1 MKKRVADI
9 ILSALVERGIT
20 DCFAVVG
27 GGAMFLDNALLHNTD
42 MTKYFNH
49 HEQACAMAAEGY
61 ARATGKM
68 ALVCVTSGPG
78 GTNTLTGVMGA
89 WVDSLPMIVVSGQ
102 VRYAVSVPATGLKL
116 RTRGVQE
123 FNIVD
128 TVKTMTK
135 YSKLVIDPLDVKYEV
150 NKAIDI
156 ALEGRR
162 GPVWLDIPQDVQS
175 AWVEEDDLKE
185 YCAAEETAA
194 TETAETV
201 DFIYDELKKAKRPV
215 FLSGA
220 GVLCS
225 GSRDL
230 FRGLLDKI
238 KIPVVSS
245 FNGSDV
251 LYREHPL
258 CMGPIGP
265 CGQRPAN
272 IAIQNSDLIISL
284 GCSLGF
290 STTGFSQE
298 NFAPEAKLIA
308 VDIDDQEQKKPG
320 LKYYRQINGDV
331 VNLLKGL
338 SEADDSYE
346 APEKWLEYCRMLKNR
361 FSPFETA
368 EGKGDKDR
376 VCSYVFWRA
385 YFAMA
390 PEDALLVLGNN
401 SAITSALQ
409 VGNRFKDQH
418 ILTNYNCGSMG
429 YDIPAALGVA
439 VATKRE
445 VVLATGDGS
454 FMMNMQELQTLYH
467 HQLPVK
473 ILLFENAGYNA
484 IRQTSKNFFNGELIG
499 CSPETGV
506 SFPDF
511 GKVAATFGLP
521 YIKCETNDSI
531 SVCLKEL
538 FSIEGPALMEVSQLL
553 DDPVSPKVMSRTDE
567 NGKMLSPALHDM
579 FPFIPESEMN
589 SLMKAAK
596 ESCND

>member
-175 AWVEEDDLKE
+175 AWVEEEDLKE
-185 YCAAEETAA
+185 YSAPEEAVSAES
-194 TETAETV
+194 AEV
-201 DFIYDELKKAKRPV
+201 VEFIYDELKKAKRPV

-272 IAIQNSDLIISL
+272 IA
-284 GCSLGF
+284 
-290 STTGFSQE
+290 
-298 NFAPEAKLIA
+298 EAKLIA

-331 VNLLKGL
+331 VHILKGL
-338 SEADDSYE
+338 SEADDCYE

-376 VCSYVFWRA
+376 VCSYVFWRE
-385 YFAMA
+385 YFDMA

-511 GKVAATFGLP
+511 GKVAETFGLP
-521 YIKCETNDSI
+521 YIKCETNDSV
-531 SVCLKEL
+531 SACLREL

>member
-9 ILSALVERGIT
+9 ILSTLVERGIT

-61 ARATGKM
+61 ARSSGRM
-68 ALVCVTSGPG
+68 PLVCVTSGPG

-89 WVDSLPMIVVSGQ
+89 WVDSIPMIVVSGQ

-135 YSKLVIDPLDVKYEV
+135 YSKLVIDPLDIKMEV
-150 NKAIDI
+150 NKAVDI
-156 ALEGRR
+156 AMEGRR

-175 AWVEEDDLKE
+175 AMVEEDDLRDYE
-185 YCAAEETAA
+185 PASESENNEIADYVE
-194 TETAETV
+194 
-201 DFIYDELKKAKRPV
+201 FLFDELKKAKRPV
-215 FLSGA
+215 FLAGG
-220 GVLCS
+220 GVLSS
-225 GSRDL
+225 GSREL
-230 FRGLLDKI
+230 FRIVMEKI
-238 KIPVVSS
+238 RIPVVAS

-251 LYREHPL
+251 LYRENPL
-258 CMGPIGP
+258 CMGPIGA
-265 CGQRPAN
+265 CGQRTAN
-272 IAIQNSDLIISL
+272 FAVQNSDLIIAL

-290 STTGFSQE
+290 SVTGFNQE
-298 NFAPEAKLIA
+298 NFAPGAKLISI
-308 VDIDDQEQKKPG
+308 DIDDQEQKKPG
-320 LKYYRQINGDV
+320 LNYYRQIICDLV
-331 VNLLKGL
+331 KILKGL
-338 SEADDSYE
+338 DEAGIQYE
-346 APEKWLEYCRMLKNR
+346 ASGEWLDYCQMLKNR

-368 EGKGDKDR
+368 ENKDPKDR
-376 VCSYVFWRA
+376 VCSYVFWKE
-385 YFAMA
+385 YFEFA
-390 PEDALLVLGNN
+390 PEDAILVLGNN

-409 VGNRFKDQH
+409 VGNRFKGQH

-439 VATKRE
+439 VAMKRD

-454 FMMNMQELQTLYH
+454 FMMNLQELQTLYH

-511 GKVAATFGLP
+511 RNVAEAFGLS
-521 YIKCETNDSI
+521 YLKCETNE
-531 SVCLKEL
+531 SVSSCLEEL
-538 FSIEGPALMEVSQLL
+538 FKIEGPAIMEISQLL
-553 DDPVSPKVMSRTDE
+553 DDPVSPKVMSRRDE
-567 NGKMLSPALHDM
+567 EGKMISPSLHDM
-579 FPFIPESEMN
+579 FPFISEDEMKK
-589 SLMKAAK
+589 LMIS
-596 ESCND
+596 E

>member
-68 ALVCVTSGPG
+68 ALVSVTSGPG

-135 YSKLVIDPLDVKYEV
+135 YSKMVIDPLDVKYEV

-175 AWVEEDDLKE
+175 AWIEEDDLKE
-185 YCAAEETAA
+185 YSGAQETAC
-194 TETAETV
+194 TETAGITE
-201 DFIYDELKKAKRPV
+201 FIFDELKKAKRPV

-230 FRGLLDKI
+230 FREVMDKI
-238 KIPVVSS
+238 KIPVVAS

-308 VDIDDQEQKKPG
+308 IDIDDQEQKKPG
-320 LKYYRQINGDV
+320 LKYYRQINADV
-331 VNLLKGL
+331 VDILNGL
-338 SEADDSYE
+338 SGADDSYE
-346 APEKWLEYCRMLKNR
+346 APEHWLDYCQMLKNR

-368 EGKGDKDR
+368 EGKNEKDR
-376 VCSYVFWRA
+376 VCSYVFWRE

-409 VGNRFKDQH
+409 IGNRFKDQH

-439 VATKRE
+439 VATKKE

-454 FMMNMQELQTLYH
+454 FMMNLQELQTLYH
-467 HQLPVK
+467 HKLPVK

-484 IRQTSKNFFNGELIG
+484 IRQTSKNFFKGELIG

-511 GKVAATFGLP
+511 KRVAETFGLP
-521 YIKCETNDSI
+521 YIKCETNDSV
-531 SVCLKEL
+531 SECLKEL

-579 FPFIPESEMN
+579 FPFISESEMN
-589 SLMKAAK
+589 NLMKAAK